1 MNKCNRRVSK
11 TLIKFH
17 NNKNQQTFIRT
28 ASYFAAQLSMQ
39 VIPKQAITILSSN
52 KTANGTN

>member
-17 NNKNQQTFIRT
+17 NDKNQRTFKRT
-28 ASYFAAQLSMQ
+28 TSYSEAQSSTQ
-39 VIPKQAITILSSN
+39 AIPKQAITILSSN

>member
-1 MNKCNRRVSK
+1 VSK

-17 NNKNQQTFIRT
+17 NNKNQKTFKRT

-39 VIPKQAITILSSN
+39 AIPKQAITIPSSN